1 MIPGRPPK
9 GLSADAEEGPLN
21 IASATVSYLIER
33 TREAYADMPPPD
45 DAEEDISEHRS
56 FEADLSE
63 LGEFIDELNEDE
75 RIDLVVLMWIGRG
88 TYGVDE
94 LDRAR
99 DTARREATHTASEYL
114 LSTPLVGDYLADGL
128 EAFGL
133 SMEES

>member
-1 MIPGRPPK
+1 MIPGRPPES
-9 GLSADAEEGPLN
+9 LSADDEEGPLN
-21 IASATVSYLIER
+21 IASATVSYIIER

-63 LGEFIDELNEDE
+63 LGDFIDELNEEE

-88 TYGVDE
+88 TYAMDE
-94 LDRAR
+94 LERAR
-99 DTARREATHTASEYL
+99 NTARREATHTASEYL

-133 SMEES
+133 SVEEG